1 MLSDY
6 QKPKKLSTFTKP
18 TSTFFMRLIQ
28 LSIFNTQSK
37 RFFSFSKKGTYV
49 SALSLQEKL
58 SFCLQQFSIS
68 IRSLQLVLFLLLFVN
83 PQNSFSQ
90 ENEKKAA
97 QDSVTRPKIGLVLSG
112 GGAKGFAHIGVL
124 KVLEEAGIKIDY
136 IGGTSMGSVIG
147 GLYASGYNA
156 TQIDSIFKKT
166 NFDELIN
173 DYIPRSSK
181 NFYGKK
187 NDELYAIAL
196 PFNKFRVGI
205 PEALSK
211 GMYNYNLLSSL
222 TRNVRHVRDFN
233 KLPTPF
239 LCIATNIETGEEVL
253 LNKGNLVQAMVA
265 SAAFPSLFTPVEIDG
280 KLLVDGGVVNNYPI
294 KEVRNLGADIIIGVD
309 VQDDLLNRKGLKNAT
324 RILVQ
329 ITNLQSID
337 KMKSKVKDTD
347 VYIKPDIRDYGVISF
362 DKGEEIIRK
371 GEEAAFAVFEKIK
384 SLTDENHFY
393 KKPKLKISTDTLE
406 IKNINSDRLENF
418 TREYIRGKLRFKPGS
433 TITYD
438 DLKTGINNLNATQNF
453 STISYCL
460 QPNGNKDDLDL
471 VLRENPTQTYLKLGL
486 HYDGLY
492 KSGILLNLTHKKTFL
507 KNDVTS
513 VDVILGDNFRYDLNY
528 YVENGFNISFGFR
541 SRLNQF
547 NRNVANSF
555 SSLISE
561 NPIGN
566 QINVDFL
573 DLTNQ
578 AYFQTIFVQ
587 KFLMGGGLEHK
598 YLKINSPTLSDEDNV
613 IEKSTYYSVF
623 GYLKYDSFD
632 NKSFPHSGLYF
643 STDVQTYLASSD
655 YTNKFKPFSTA
666 KAEIAFANRLF
677 KKATFKIEAESG
689 FNIGSDSVPFFD
701 YILGG
706 YGYNKINN
714 FNYFYGYD
722 FLSISGNSYIKTG
735 LTLDYEIL
743 KKNHVNISAN
753 YANLGDDIFS
763 TVDWISMPKYSGY
776 AVGYG
781 LETII
786 GPIEIKHSW
795 SPEMSKSFTWFSI
808 GFLF

>member
-1 MLSDY
+1 
-6 QKPKKLSTFTKP
+6 
-18 TSTFFMRLIQ
+18 MRQIQ
-28 LSIFNTQSK
+28 LSISNTRSK
-37 RFFSFSKKGTYV
+37 RFFSTIKKGAYKV
-49 SALSLQEKL
+49 ALFLQEKISLFL
-58 SFCLQQFSIS
+58 SQFSIP
-68 IRSLQLVLFLLLFVN
+68 IAIGTKALQLVIFTLLFFSS
-83 PQNSFSQ
+83 QNSFSQ
-90 ENEKKAA
+90 ETTEKEKQAE
-97 QDSVTRPKIGLVLSG
+97 VRRPKIGLVLSG

-136 IGGTSMGSVIG
+136 IGGTSMGSIIG

-156 TQIDSIFKKT
+156 SQIDSIFKRT

-187 NDELYAIAL
+187 NDELYAIVL
-196 PFNKFRVGI
+196 PFSNFKVGI

-211 GMYNYNLLSSL
+211 GMYNYNLLSGL

-239 LCIATNIETGEEVL
+239 LCIGTNIETGEEVL
-253 LNKGNLVQAMVA
+253 LNKGNLVQAMMA

-280 KLLVDGGVVNNYPI
+280 NLLVDGGVVNNYPI

-309 VQDDLLNRKGLKNAT
+309 VQDDLMKRKNLKNAT

-337 KMKSKVKDTD
+337 KMKDKIKDTD

-362 DKGEEIIRK
+362 DKGEQIIRK
-371 GEEAAFAVFEKIK
+371 GEEAAFAVYEKIK
-384 SLTDENHFY
+384 TLVNEDTFY
-393 KKPKLKISTDTLE
+393 KKPKLKVVTDTIE
-406 IKNINSDRLENF
+406 INKINSEKLDNF

-460 QPNGNKDDLDL
+460 QPDGEKDDLDL

-507 KNDVTS
+507 KNDITS
-513 VDVILGDNFRYDLNY
+513 LDIILGDNFRYDFNY

-547 NRNVANSF
+547 NRNVTTS
-555 SSLISE
+555 ISNLTIE
-561 NPIGN
+561 NPN
-566 QINVDFL
+566 VNLINVDFL

-587 KFLMGGGLEHK
+587 KFLMGGGFEYK
-598 YLKINSPTLSDEDNV
+598 YLKINSPTLSNNENI
-613 IEKSTYYSVF
+613 IEKSNYFSLF

-643 STDVQTYLASSD
+643 SGDLQTYLASSD
-655 YTNKFKPFSTA
+655 YTQQFKPFSIA
-666 KAEIAFANRLF
+666 KAEIAFARTLF
-677 KKATFKIEAESG
+677 RKATIKIGADAG

-701 YILGG
+701 FILGG
-706 YGYNKINN
+706 FGYSRINN

-722 FLSISGNSYIKTG
+722 FLSIAGNSFIKSTI
-735 LTLDYEIL
+735 TLDYEL
-743 KKNHVNISAN
+743 FKKNHVNFTAN
-753 YANLGDDIFS
+753 FANLGDDIFT

-786 GPIEIKHSW
+786 GPIEVKQSW
-795 SPEMSKSFTWFSI
+795 SPETSKSYTWFSI
-808 GFLF
+808 GFQF

>member
-1 MLSDY
+1 
-6 QKPKKLSTFTKP
+6 
-18 TSTFFMRLIQ
+18 MRLHQQSILYTRLKGFF
-28 LSIFNTQSK
+28 LSK
-37 RFFSFSKKGTYV
+37 
-49 SALSLQEKL
+49 
-58 SFCLQQFSIS
+58 FSIS
-68 IRSLQLVLFLLLFVN
+68 IWSVNTYVLLLLILFS
-83 PQNSFSQ
+83 QNSFSQ
-90 ENEKKAA
+90 EKK
-97 QDSVTRPKIGLVLSG
+97 QDSAKRPKIGLVLSG

-156 TQIDSIFKKT
+156 SQIDSIFKKT
-166 NFDELIN
+166 NFDDLIN

-196 PFNKFRVGI
+196 PFSNFRIGI

-222 TRNVRHVRDFN
+222 TRNVRHIRDFN

-239 LCIATNIETGEEVL
+239 LCIGTNIETGEEVL
-253 LNKGNLVQAMVA
+253 LNKGNLVQAMMA

-280 KLLVDGGVVNNYPI
+280 NLLVDGGVVNNYPI

-309 VQDDLLNRKGLKNAT
+309 VQDDLMKRKNLKNAT

-337 KMKSKVKDTD
+337 KMKNKIKDTD

-371 GEEAAFAVFEKIK
+371 GEEAAFAVYEKIK
-384 SLTDENHFY
+384 TLVNEDNYY
-393 KKPKLKISTDTLE
+393 KKPKLKISSDTIE
-406 IKNINSDRLENF
+406 IKRINSERLDNY
-418 TREYIRGKLRFKPGS
+418 TKEYIRGKLRFKPGS

-453 STISYCL
+453 SAISYCL
-460 QPNGNKDDLDL
+460 QPNGDKDDLDL
-471 VLRENPTQTYLKLGL
+471 VLKENPTQTYLKLGL

-492 KSGILLNLTHKKTFL
+492 KSAILLNLTHKKTFL

-513 VDVILGDNFRYDLNY
+513 LDVILGDNFRYDLNY

-547 NRNVANSF
+547 NRNVSNS
-555 SSLISE
+555 IS
-561 NPIGN
+561 NISTDN
-566 QINVDFL
+566 TNIKLLNVDFL
-573 DLTNQ
+573 DVNNQ

-587 KFLMGGGLEHK
+587 KFLMGGGVEYK
-598 YLKINSPTLSDEDNV
+598 YLKINSPTVANINPV
-613 IEKSTYYSVF
+613 IEDSDYLSLF

-632 NKSFPHSGLYF
+632 NKSFPRSGVFF
-643 STDVQTYLASSD
+643 SAEAQSYLASSN
-655 YTNKFKPFSTA
+655 YTKQFKPFSTL
-666 KAEIAFANRLF
+666 KAEVGFAETLF
-677 KKATFKIEAESG
+677 RKATIKVGADAG

-706 YGYNKINN
+706 YGYSKINN

-722 FLSISGNSYIKTG
+722 FLSISGNSYIKAAITA
-735 LTLDYEIL
+735 DYEII
-743 KKNHVNISAN
+743 KKNHINLSAN
-753 YANLGDDIFS
+753 FANLGNDIFS
-763 TVDWISMPKYSGY
+763 TVDWISMPKHTGY

-795 SPEMSKSFTWFSI
+795 SPEMQKSFTWFSI

>member
-1 MLSDY
+1 
-6 QKPKKLSTFTKP
+6 
-18 TSTFFMRLIQ
+18 MRLTKI
-28 LSIFNTQSK
+28 SKSNTY
-37 RFFSFSKKGTYV
+37 FKGI
-49 SALSLQEKL
+49 S
-58 SFCLQQFSIS
+58 SIS
-68 IRSLQLVLFLLLFVN
+68 ITIGNIWCTVFSIFICLLFL
-83 PQNSFSQ
+83 PQKSFSQ
-90 ENEKKAA
+90 EVK
-97 QDSVTRPKIGLVLSG
+97 QDSVKRAKIGLVLSG

-156 TQIDSIFKKT
+156 SQIDSIFKKT

-187 NDELYAIAL
+187 NDELYAIVL
-196 PFNKFRVGI
+196 PFSNFRVGI

-222 TRNVRHVRDFN
+222 TRNVRHIRDFN

-239 LCIATNIETGEEVL
+239 LCIGTNIETGEEVL
-253 LNKGNLVQAMVA
+253 LNKGNLVQAMMA

-280 KLLVDGGVVNNYPI
+280 NLLVDGGVVNNYPI
-294 KEVRNLGADIIIGVD
+294 QEVRNLGADIIIGVD
-309 VQDDLLNRKGLKNAT
+309 VQDDLMKRKNLKNAT

-337 KMKSKVKDTD
+337 KMKNKIKDTD

-371 GEEAAFAVFEKIK
+371 GEEAAFAVYEKIK
-384 SLTDENHFY
+384 SLVNEDNFY
-393 KKPKLKISTDTLE
+393 KKPKLKVATDTLRIE
-406 IKNINSDRLENF
+406 KINTDRLDNY
-418 TREYIRGKLRFKPGS
+418 TKEYIRGKLRFKPGS

-460 QPNGNKDDLDL
+460 QPDGKKDDLDL
-471 VLRENPTQTYLKLGL
+471 VLRENPTQTFLKLGL

-492 KSGILLNLTHKKTFL
+492 KSAVLLNLTHKKTFL

-513 VDVILGDNFRYDLNY
+513 LDIILGDNFRYDFSY

-547 NRNVANSF
+547 NRNVTT
-555 SSLISE
+555 SLSNLVSE
-561 NPIGN
+561 NPN
-566 QINVDFL
+566 VNLINVDFM
-573 DLTNQ
+573 DLSNQ

-587 KFLMGGGLEHK
+587 KFLMGGGLEYK
-598 YLKINSPTLSDEDNV
+598 YLKINSPTLINEENIID
-613 IEKSTYYSVF
+613 KSNYFSAF
-623 GYLKYDSFD
+623 AYLKYDSLD
-632 NKSFPHSGLYF
+632 DKYYPSSGLYF
-643 STDVQTYLASSD
+643 STDLQTFLASSD
-655 YTNKFKPFSTA
+655 YTNKFKPFSIA
-666 KAEIAFANRLF
+666 KAELGFVKTVFNR
-677 KKATFKIEAESG
+677 ATIKLGADAG
-689 FNIGSDSVPFFD
+689 FNIGSDSIPYFD
-701 YILGG
+701 FILGG

-722 FLSISGNSYIKTG
+722 FLSIAGNSFIKADI
-735 LTLDYEIL
+735 TLDYEFL
-743 KKNHVNISAN
+743 KKNHINLSAN
-753 YANLGDDIFS
+753 FANLGDDIFTS
-763 TVDWISMPKYSGY
+763 VDWVSMPKYTGY
-776 AVGYG
+776 ALGYG

-786 GPIEIKHSW
+786 GPIEIKQSW
-795 SPEMSKSFTWFSI
+795 SPEISKSFTWFSI

>member
-1 MLSDY
+1 MLLTP
-6 QKPKKLSTFTKP
+6 QK
-18 TSTFFMRLIQ
+18 
-28 LSIFNTQSK
+28 
-37 RFFSFSKKGTYV
+37 
-49 SALSLQEKL
+49 
-58 SFCLQQFSIS
+58 
-68 IRSLQLVLFLLLFVN
+68 
-83 PQNSFSQ
+83 SFSQ
-90 ENEKKAA
+90 ENKR
-97 QDSVTRPKIGLVLSG
+97 DSIKRPKIGLVLSG

-156 TQIDSIFKKT
+156 SQIDSIFKRT

-187 NDELYAIAL
+187 NDELYAIVL
-196 PFNKFRVGI
+196 PFSNFKIGI

-239 LCIATNIETGEEVL
+239 LCIGTNIETGEEVL
-253 LNKGNLVQAMVA
+253 LNKGNLVQAMMA

-280 KLLVDGGVVNNYPI
+280 NLLVDGGVVNNYPI

-309 VQDDLLNRKGLKNAT
+309 VQDDLLNRKNLKNAT

-329 ITNLQSID
+329 ITNLQSIE

-347 VYIKPDIRDYGVISF
+347 IYIKPDIRDYGVISF

-371 GEEAAFAVFEKIK
+371 GEEASFAVYEKLK
-384 SLTDENHFY
+384 SLVNEDNFY
-393 KKPKLKISTDTLE
+393 KKPKLKIASDTLK
-406 IKNINSDRLENF
+406 IAKINSDNLENY
-418 TREYIRGKLRFKPGS
+418 TKEYIRGKLRFKPES
-433 TITYD
+433 TITYA

-460 QPNGNKDDLDL
+460 EPNGESDDLDL
-471 VLRENPTQTYLKLGL
+471 VLKENPTQTYLKLGL

-513 VDVILGDNFRYDLNY
+513 MDIILGDNFRYDFNY

-547 NRNVANSF
+547 NRNVTTN
-555 SSLISE
+555 ISTLTAQ
-561 NPIGN
+561 NPN
-566 QINVDFL
+566 VNLINVDFM
-573 DLTNQ
+573 DLSNQ

-587 KFLMGGGLEHK
+587 KFLMGGGLEYK
-598 YLKINSPTLSDEDNV
+598 YLKISSPTLANIDNV
-613 IEKSTYYSVF
+613 IDKSSYLSAF
-623 GYLKYDSFD
+623 AYLKYDSFD
-632 NKSFPHSGLYF
+632 DKYYPNSGLYF
-643 STDVQTYLASSD
+643 STDLQTYLASSN
-655 YTNKFKPFSTA
+655 YTNLFKPFSMA
-666 KAEIAFANRLF
+666 KAEVSYVNTIF
-677 KKATFKIEAESG
+677 KKLTFKIDADAG
-689 FNIGSDSVPFFD
+689 LTFGNDSVPFFD

-722 FLSISGNSYIKTG
+722 FLSIAGNSFIKTG
-735 LTLDYEIL
+735 ITLDYEIF
-743 KKNHVNISAN
+743 KKNHVNLSAN

-786 GPIEIKHSW
+786 GPIEIKQSW

>member
-1 MLSDY
+1 M
-6 QKPKKLSTFTKP
+6 
-18 TSTFFMRLIQ
+18 
-28 LSIFNTQSK
+28 QSK
-37 RFFSFSKKGTYV
+37 GFFLSNFSIPIRGINTYV
-49 SALSLQEKL
+49 LIFLILFSL
-58 SFCLQQFSIS
+58 
-68 IRSLQLVLFLLLFVN
+68 
-83 PQNSFSQ
+83 NSFSQ
-90 ENEKKAA
+90 DKKP
-97 QDSVTRPKIGLVLSG
+97 DSVKRPKIGLVLSG

-156 TQIDSIFKKT
+156 SQIDSIFKKT

-187 NDELYAIAL
+187 NDELYAIVL
-196 PFNKFRVGI
+196 PFSNFRIGI

-233 KLPTPF
+233 KLPIPF
-239 LCIATNIETGEEVL
+239 LCIGTNIETGEEVL
-253 LNKGNLVQAMVA
+253 LNKGNLVQAMMA

-294 KEVRNLGADIIIGVD
+294 QEVRNLGADIIIGVD

-337 KMKSKVKDTD
+337 KMKSKIKDTD

-371 GEEAAFAVFEKIK
+371 GEEAAFAVYEKIK
-384 SLTDENHFY
+384 SLTDENNFY
-393 KKPKLKISTDTLE
+393 KKPKLKVSTDTLQ
-406 IKNINSDRLENF
+406 IKKINSDKLDNY

-438 DLKTGINNLNATQNF
+438 DLKTGMNNLNATQNF

-460 QPNGNKDDLDL
+460 QPNENQDDLDL
-471 VLRENPTQTYLKLGL
+471 VLQENPTQTYLKLGL

-513 VDVILGDNFRYDLNY
+513 LDVLLGDNFRYDLNY

-547 NRNVANSF
+547 NRNVADSF
-555 SSLISE
+555 SNLSTS
-561 NPIGN
+561 PTGT

-587 KFLMGGGLEHK
+587 KFLMGGGFEYK
-598 YLKINSPTLSDEDNV
+598 YLKINSPTLSNTENV
-613 IEKSTYYSVF
+613 IEKSSYFSVF

-632 NKSFPHSGLYF
+632 NKSFPRSGLYF

-655 YTNKFKPFSTA
+655 YTKKFKPFSTA
-666 KAEIAFANRLF
+666 KAEIAFATTLF
-677 KKATFKIEAESG
+677 KKATLKIGTDAG

-706 YGYNKINN
+706 YGYSKINN

-722 FLSISGNSYIKTG
+722 FLSISGNSYIKTD
-735 LTLDYEIL
+735 LTLDYEIF

-753 YANLGDDIFS
+753 YANLGDDIFT

-786 GPIEIKHSW
+786 GPIEVKHSW

>member
-1 MLSDY
+1 MCPY
-6 QKPKKLSTFTKP
+6 KLS
-18 TSTFFMRLIQ
+18 
-28 LSIFNTQSK
+28 
-37 RFFSFSKKGTYV
+37 
-49 SALSLQEKL
+49 
-58 SFCLQQFSIS
+58 IS
-68 IRSLQLVLFLLLFVN
+68 NIRSRSKGLFSAPITIGTFWSITLFFTLLLFS
-83 PQNSFSQ
+83 PEKSFSQ
-90 ENEKKAA
+90 EQKK
-97 QDSVTRPKIGLVLSG
+97 DSVKRPKIGLVLSG

-136 IGGTSMGSVIG
+136 IGGTSMGAVIG

-156 TQIDSIFKKT
+156 TQIDSIFKRT

-187 NDELYAIAL
+187 NDELYAIVL
-196 PFNKFRVGI
+196 PFSNFRVGI

-222 TRNVRHVRDFN
+222 TRNVRHIRDFN

-239 LCIATNIETGEEVL
+239 LCIGTNIETGEEVL
-253 LNKGNLVQAMVA
+253 LNKGNLVQAMMA
-265 SAAFPSLFTPVEIDG
+265 SSAFPSLFTPVEIDG
-280 KLLVDGGVVNNYPI
+280 NLLVDGGVVNNYPI

-309 VQDDLLNRKGLKNAT
+309 VQDDLLKRKSLKNAT

-337 KMKSKVKDTD
+337 KMKSKIKDTD
-347 VYIKPDIRDYGVISF
+347 VYIKPDIRDFGVISF

-371 GEEAAFAVFEKIK
+371 GEEAAFAVYEKIK
-384 SLTDENHFY
+384 SLVNEDNFY
-393 KKPKLKISTDTLE
+393 KKPKLKVSSDTIQ
-406 IKNINSDRLENF
+406 IKKINNEKLDNY
-418 TREYIRGKLRFKPGS
+418 TKEYINGKLRFKPGS
-433 TITYD
+433 TITYN

-460 QPNGNKDDLDL
+460 QPDDKQDDLDL
-471 VLRENPTQTYLKLGL
+471 VLKENPTQTYLKLGL

-492 KSGILLNLTHKKTFL
+492 KSAILLNLTHKKTFL
-507 KNDVTS
+507 KNDITS
-513 VDVILGDNFRYDLNY
+513 LDIILGDNFRYDLNY

-547 NRNVANSF
+547 NRNVTSN
-555 SSLISE
+555 LGNLTTP
-561 NPIGN
+561 NPDVN
-566 QINVDFL
+566 LINVDFL
-573 DLTNQ
+573 DVSNQ

-587 KFLMGGGLEHK
+587 KFLMGGGLEYK
-598 YLKINSPTLSDEDNV
+598 YLKINSPTLSNTDN
-613 IEKSTYYSVF
+613 IIDKSSYFSAF

-643 STDVQTYLASSD
+643 STDVQTYLGSSD
-655 YTNKFKPFSTA
+655 YTNTFKPYSMA
-666 KAEIAFANRLF
+666 KAEIAIANTLF
-677 KKATFKIEAESG
+677 RRATLKFEADAG
-689 FNIGSDSVPFFD
+689 LTFGNDSVPFFD

-722 FLSISGNSYIKTG
+722 FLSISGNSFIKAG
-735 LTLDYEIL
+735 ITLDYEIF
-743 KKNHVNISAN
+743 KKNHVNFSAN
-753 YANLGDDIFS
+753 FANLGDDIFS
-763 TVDWISMPKYSGY
+763 TVDWVSMPKYSGY

-786 GPIEIKHSW
+786 GPIEIKQSW

-808 GFLF
+808 GFMF

>member
-1 MLSDY
+1 
-6 QKPKKLSTFTKP
+6 
-18 TSTFFMRLIQ
+18 MRIFQ
-28 LSIFNTQSK
+28 LSISKTRSK
-37 RFFSFSKKGTYV
+37 RFFPT
-49 SALSLQEKL
+49 
-58 SFCLQQFSIS
+58 SIWQ
-68 IRSLQLVLFLLLFVN
+68 IQLVFFAFLFF
-83 PQNSFSQ
+83 NSKQTFSQ
-90 ENEKKAA
+90 EQK
-97 QDSVTRPKIGLVLSG
+97 QDSVKRPKIGLVLSG

-136 IGGTSMGSVIG
+136 IGGTSMGSIIG

-156 TQIDSIFKKT
+156 SQIDSIFKRT

-187 NDELYAIAL
+187 NDELYAIVL
-196 PFNKFRVGI
+196 PFSNFRVGI

-239 LCIATNIETGEEVL
+239 LCIGTNIETGEEVL
-253 LNKGNLVQAMVA
+253 LNKGNLVQAMMA

-309 VQDDLLNRKGLKNAT
+309 VQDDLLNRKSLKNAT

-337 KMKSKVKDTD
+337 KMKNKIKDTD

-371 GEEAAFAVFEKIK
+371 GEEAAFAVYEKIK
-384 SLTDENHFY
+384 TLSNETTFY
-393 KKPKLKISTDTLE
+393 KKPKLKVSNDTLQ
-406 IKNINSDRLENF
+406 INKINSDKLDNY

-438 DLKTGINNLNATQNF
+438 DLKAGMNNLDATQNF
-453 STISYCL
+453 SAISYCL
-460 QPNGNKDDLDL
+460 QPAGNQDDLDL

-492 KSGILLNLTHKKTFL
+492 KSAILLNLTHKKTFL

-513 VDVILGDNFRYDLNY
+513 LDIILGDNFRYDFNY

-547 NRNVANSF
+547 NRNVTNSF
-555 SSLISE
+555 SSLITES
-561 NPIGN
+561 PGSL
-566 QINVDFL
+566 INVDFM
-573 DLTNQ
+573 DVTNQ

-587 KFLMGGGLEHK
+587 KFLMGGGFEYK
-598 YLKINSPTLSDEDNV
+598 YLKINSPTLSNTDNI
-613 IEKSTYYSVF
+613 IEKSSYFSVF
-623 GYLKYDSFD
+623 GYLKYDSLD
-632 NKSFPHSGLYF
+632 NKSFPHSGVYF

-655 YTNKFKPFSTA
+655 YTQKFKPFSTA
-666 KAEIAFANRLF
+666 KAEIAFVDRLF
-677 KKATFKIEAESG
+677 RKATFKIEADAG

-722 FLSISGNSYIKTG
+722 FLSIAGNSYIKTA

-753 YANLGDDIFS
+753 YANLGDDIFT

-786 GPIEIKHSW
+786 GPIEVKHSW

>member
-1 MLSDY
+1 MS
-6 QKPKKLSTFTKP
+6 
-18 TSTFFMRLIQ
+18 LIQ
-28 LSIFNTQSK
+28 LSFKDIQSK
-37 RFFSFSKKGTYV
+37 GFFLSK
-49 SALSLQEKL
+49 
-58 SFCLQQFSIS
+58 FSIS
-68 IRSLQLVLFLLLFVN
+68 TWSVNAYVVLFAILFSL
-83 PQNSFSQ
+83 NSFSQ
-90 ENEKKAA
+90 DKK
-97 QDSVTRPKIGLVLSG
+97 QDSVRRPKIGLVLSG

-156 TQIDSIFKKT
+156 SQIDSIFKKT

-187 NDELYAIAL
+187 NDELYAIVL
-196 PFNKFRVGI
+196 PFSNFRVGI

-239 LCIATNIETGEEVL
+239 LCIGTNIETGEEVL
-253 LNKGNLVQAMVA
+253 LNKGNLVQAMMA

-329 ITNLQSID
+329 ITNMQSID
-337 KMKSKVKDTD
+337 KMKSKIKDTD

-371 GEEAAFAVFEKIK
+371 GEEAAFAVYEKIK
-384 SLTDENHFY
+384 SLTDEEHFY
-393 KKPKLKISTDTLE
+393 KKPKLKVSTDTIE
-406 IKNINSDRLENF
+406 IKKINSDPLDNY

-433 TITYD
+433 TITYE

-460 QPNGNKDDLDL
+460 QPEGNQDNLDL
-471 VLRENPTQTYLKLGL
+471 VLQENPTQTFLKLGL

-507 KNDVTS
+507 KNDITS
-513 VDVILGDNFRYDLNY
+513 LDIILGDNFRYDFNY
-528 YVENGFNISFGFR
+528 YVENGFNISFGFQ
-541 SRLNQF
+541 SRLSQF
-547 NRNVANSF
+547 NRNVTTS
-555 SSLISE
+555 ISNFDTE
-561 NPIGN
+561 NVN
-566 QINVDFL
+566 MINVDFL

-587 KFLMGGGLEHK
+587 KFLMGGGLEYK
-598 YLKINSPTLSDEDNV
+598 FLKIDSPTLSNAENI
-613 IEKSTYYSVF
+613 IERSSYLSVF

-632 NKSFPHSGLYF
+632 SKSFPRSGLYF
-643 STDVQTYLASSD
+643 SSSLQTYLASSD
-655 YTNKFKPFSTA
+655 YTKQFKPFSIA
-666 KAEIAFANRLF
+666 KAEIAFANKLF
-677 KKATFKIEAESG
+677 KKATFKIGADAG
-689 FNIGSDSVPFFD
+689 FNIGSDSVPFFNF
-701 YILGG
+701 ILGG
-706 YGYNKINN
+706 YGYSKINN

-722 FLSISGNSYIKTG
+722 FLSIAGNSYIKSDV
-735 LTLDYEIL
+735 TLDYEIF

-753 YANLGDDIFS
+753 YANLGDDIFT

-786 GPIEIKHSW
+786 GPIEVKHSW

>member
-1 MLSDY
+1 MR
-6 QKPKKLSTFTKP
+6 PK
-18 TSTFFMRLIQ
+18 Q
-28 LSIFNTQSK
+28 LSILNKQSK
-37 RFFSFSKKGTYV
+37 FSFPMTIGNYWTV
-49 SALSLQEKL
+49 GLAL
-58 SFCLQQFSIS
+58 IS
-68 IRSLQLVLFLLLFVN
+68 ILVFN
-83 PQNSFSQ
+83 PQNTFSQ
-90 ENEKKAA
+90 EIKK
-97 QDSVTRPKIGLVLSG
+97 DSVKRPKIGLVLSG

-124 KVLEEAGIKIDY
+124 KVLEEAGIKIDF

-156 TQIDSIFKKT
+156 SQIDSIFKKT

-187 NDELYAIAL
+187 NDELYAIVL
-196 PFNKFRVGI
+196 PFSNFKVGI

-222 TRNVRHVRDFN
+222 TRNVRHIRDFN

-239 LCIATNIETGEEVL
+239 LCIGTNIETGEEVL
-253 LNKGNLVQAMVA
+253 LNKGNLVQAMMA

-280 KLLVDGGVVNNYPI
+280 NLLVDGGVVNNYPI
-294 KEVRNLGADIIIGVD
+294 QEVRNLGADIIIGVD
-309 VQDDLLNRKGLKNAT
+309 VQDDLMKRKNLKNAT

-337 KMKSKVKDTD
+337 KMKSKIKDTD
-347 VYIKPDIRDYGVISF
+347 VYIKPDIRDFGVISF

-371 GEEAAFAVFEKIK
+371 GEEAAFAVYEKIK
-384 SLTDENHFY
+384 SLVNEDNFY
-393 KKPKLKISTDTLE
+393 KKPKLKLATDTIE
-406 IKNINSDRLENF
+406 IKKINSELLDNY
-418 TREYIRGKLRFKPGS
+418 TKEYIRGKLRFKPGS

-460 QPNGNKDDLDL
+460 QPDGKQDDLDL
-471 VLRENPTQTYLKLGL
+471 VLKENPTQTYLKLGL

-513 VDVILGDNFRYDLNY
+513 LDVILGDNFRYDLNY

-547 NRNVANSF
+547 NRNVTTS
-555 SSLISE
+555 ISNLE
-561 NPIGN
+561 TQNPN
-566 QINVDFL
+566 VNLINVDFL

-587 KFLMGGGLEHK
+587 KFLMGGGLEYK
-598 YLKINSPTLSDEDNV
+598 YLKINSPTLSNDENIID
-613 IEKSTYYSVF
+613 KSNYMSVF

-643 STDVQTYLASSD
+643 SSDLQTYLASSD
-655 YTNKFKPFSTA
+655 YTNKFKPFSIA
-666 KAEIAFANRLF
+666 KAEVAFAKTLF
-677 KKATFKIEAESG
+677 RRATVKIGADAG
-689 FNIGSDSVPFFD
+689 FNIGSDSVPFFNF
-701 YILGG
+701 ILGG
-706 YGYNKINN
+706 YGYSKINN

-722 FLSISGNSYIKTG
+722 FLSIAGNSYIKSTI
-735 LTLDYEIL
+735 TLDYEIF
-743 KKNHVNISAN
+743 KKNHVNFSAN
-753 YANLGDDIFS
+753 YANLGDDIFG

-786 GPIEIKHSW
+786 GPIEIKQSW

>member
-1 MLSDY
+1 MF
-6 QKPKKLSTFTKP
+6 FT
-18 TSTFFMRLIQ
+18 
-28 LSIFNTQSK
+28 
-37 RFFSFSKKGTYV
+37 
-49 SALSLQEKL
+49 
-58 SFCLQQFSIS
+58 
-68 IRSLQLVLFLLLFVN
+68 LFLFISAK
-83 PQNSFSQ
+83 SFSQ
-90 ENEKKAA
+90 EVKK
-97 QDSVTRPKIGLVLSG
+97 DSVKRPKIGLVLSG

-156 TQIDSIFKKT
+156 SQIDSIFKKT

-187 NDELYAIAL
+187 NDELYAIVL
-196 PFNKFRVGI
+196 PFSNFRVGI

-222 TRNVRHVRDFN
+222 TRNVRHIRDFN

-239 LCIATNIETGEEVL
+239 LCIGTNIETGEEVL

-280 KLLVDGGVVNNYPI
+280 NLLVDGGVVNNYPI
-294 KEVRNLGADIIIGVD
+294 EEVRKLGADIIIGVD
-309 VQDDLLNRKGLKNAT
+309 VQDDLMKRKNLKNAT

-337 KMKSKVKDTD
+337 KMKNKIKNTD
-347 VYIKPDIRDYGVISF
+347 VYIKPDIRDFGVISF
-362 DKGEEIIRK
+362 DRGEEIIRK

-384 SLTDENHFY
+384 ALSDETTFY
-393 KKPKLKISTDTLE
+393 KKPKLKVATDT
-406 IKNINSDRLENF
+406 IQIQKINTDKLDNF
-418 TREYIRGKLRFKPGS
+418 TKEYIRGKLRFKPGS

-438 DLKTGINNLNATQNF
+438 NLKTGINNLNATQNF

-460 QPNGNKDDLDL
+460 QPDGDKDDLDL
-471 VLRENPTQTYLKLGL
+471 VLKENPTQTFLKLGL

-492 KSGILLNLTHKKTFL
+492 KSAILLNLTHKKTFL

-513 VDVILGDNFRYDLNY
+513 LDIILGDNFRYDFNY

-547 NRNVANSF
+547 NRNVTT
-555 SSLISE
+555 SLSNLVTQ
-561 NPIGN
+561 NPN
-566 QINVDFL
+566 VNLINVDFL
-573 DLTNQ
+573 DLSNQ

-587 KFLMGGGLEHK
+587 KFLMGGGLEYK
-598 YLKINSPTLSDEDNV
+598 YLKINSPTLSNVENV
-613 IEKSTYYSVF
+613 IDKSNYFSAF
-623 GYLKYDSFD
+623 AYLKYDSFD
-632 NKSFPHSGLYF
+632 DKYYPSSGLYF
-643 STDVQTYLASSD
+643 STDLQTYLASSD
-655 YTNKFKPFSTA
+655 YTNTFNPFSMA
-666 KAEIAFANRLF
+666 KAEVSFVNTLF
-677 KKATFKIEAESG
+677 PKATFKIDADAG
-689 FNIGSDSVPFFD
+689 FTFGNSSVPFFD

-706 YGYNKINN
+706 YGYSKINN

-722 FLSISGNSYIKTG
+722 FLSIAGNSYIKTG
-735 LTLDYEIL
+735 ITLDYEIIR
-743 KKNHVNISAN
+743 KNHINLSAN
-753 YANLGDDIFS
+753 FANLGKDIFT
-763 TVDWISMPKYSGY
+763 TVDWISMPKYTGY

-786 GPIEIKHSW
+786 GPIEIKQSW

>member
-1 MLSDY
+1 MSL
-6 QKPKKLSTFTKP
+6 L
-18 TSTFFMRLIQ
+18 Q
-28 LSIFNTQSK
+28 LSILNTRSK
-37 RFFSFSKKGTYV
+37 GFFFPSR
-49 SALSLQEKL
+49 
-58 SFCLQQFSIS
+58 FSIWS
-68 IRSLQLVLFLLLFVN
+68 VTLVLFLLFS
-83 PQNSFSQ
+83 QNSFSQ
-90 ENEKKAA
+90 DNK
-97 QDSVTRPKIGLVLSG
+97 QDSIKRPKIGLVLSG

-156 TQIDSIFKKT
+156 SQIDSIFKKT

-187 NDELYAIAL
+187 NDELYAIVL
-196 PFNKFRVGI
+196 PFSNFRIGI

-239 LCIATNIETGEEVL
+239 LCIGTNIETGEEVL
-253 LNKGNLVQAMVA
+253 LNKGNLVQAMMA

-280 KLLVDGGVVNNYPI
+280 NLLVDGGVVNNYPI

-309 VQDDLLNRKGLKNAT
+309 VQDDLLNRKNLKNAT

-337 KMKSKVKDTD
+337 KMKNKIKDTD

-371 GEEAAFAVFEKIK
+371 GEEAAFAVYEKIK
-384 SLTDENHFY
+384 SLVDETNFY
-393 KKPKLKISTDTLE
+393 KKPKLKVSTDTLQVN
-406 IKNINSDRLENF
+406 KINSDQLDNY
-418 TREYIRGKLRFKPGS
+418 TKEYIRGKLRFKPGS

-453 STISYCL
+453 SAISYCL
-460 QPNGNKDDLDL
+460 QPDGAEDDLDL
-471 VLRENPTQTYLKLGL
+471 VLKENPTQTFLKLGL

-492 KSGILLNLTHKKTFL
+492 KSGVLLNLTHKKTFL

-513 VDVILGDNFRYDLNY
+513 LDIILGDNFRYDFNY

-547 NRNVANSF
+547 NRNVANSITNL
-555 SSLISE
+555 SSTNNNINLL
-561 NPIGN
+561 
-566 QINVDFL
+566 NVDFL
-573 DLTNQ
+573 DITNQ

-587 KFLMGGGLEHK
+587 KFLMGGGLEYK
-598 YLKINSPTLSDEDNV
+598 YLKISSPTIANANAIIEDSDYLSL
-613 IEKSTYYSVF
+613 F
-623 GYLKYDSFD
+623 AYLKYDSYD
-632 NKSFPHSGLYF
+632 NKSFPRSGLFF
-643 STDVQTYLASSD
+643 STDVQTYLASSN
-655 YTNKFKPFSTA
+655 YTKKFQPFSTL
-666 KAEIAFANRLF
+666 KTEIGFAETVF
-677 KKATFKIEAESG
+677 KKATIKFGAEAG
-689 FNIGSDSVPFFD
+689 FNIGSDSVSFFD

-722 FLSISGNSYIKTG
+722 FLSIAGNSYIKTT
-735 LTLDYEIL
+735 LTADYEIF

-753 YANLGDDIFS
+753 FANLGNDIFT
-763 TVDWISMPKYSGY
+763 TVDWVSMPKYSGY

>member
-1 MLSDY
+1 
-6 QKPKKLSTFTKP
+6 
-18 TSTFFMRLIQ
+18 MRLKQ
-28 LSIFNTQSK
+28 LSISNTRSK
-37 RFFSFSKKGTYV
+37 GFFSNPKKGASWV
-49 SALSLQEKL
+49 ALFWQEKIT
-58 SFCLQQFSIS
+58 FCLSQFSIS
-68 IRSLQLVLFLLLFVN
+68 IWGVASVLFTLLVLF
-83 PQNSFSQ
+83 PEKSFSQ
-90 ENEKKAA
+90 EKKG
-97 QDSVTRPKIGLVLSG
+97 DSIKRPKIGLVLSG

-156 TQIDSIFKKT
+156 SQIDSIFKKT

-187 NDELYAIAL
+187 NDELYAIVL
-196 PFNKFRVGI
+196 PFSNFRIGI

-239 LCIATNIETGEEVL
+239 LCIGTNIETGEEVL
-253 LNKGNLVQAMVA
+253 LNKGNLVQAMMA

-280 KLLVDGGVVNNYPI
+280 NLLVDGGVVNNYPI
-294 KEVRNLGADIIIGVD
+294 KEVRNMGADIIIGVD
-309 VQDDLLNRKGLKNAT
+309 VQDDLMKRKNLKNAT

-337 KMKSKVKDTD
+337 KMKSKIKDTD
-347 VYIKPDIRDYGVISF
+347 VYIKPDIRDYGVVSF
-362 DKGEEIIRK
+362 DKGEQIIRK
-371 GEEAAFAVFEKIK
+371 GEEAAFAVYEKIK
-384 SLTDENHFY
+384 SLVNEDNFY
-393 KKPKLKISTDTLE
+393 KKPKLKITTDTIE
-406 IKNINSDRLENF
+406 IKKINSDQLDNY
-418 TREYIRGKLRFKPGS
+418 TKEYIRGKLRFKPGS
-433 TITYD
+433 NITYD

-460 QPNGNKDDLDL
+460 QPDGKQDDLDL
-471 VLRENPTQTYLKLGL
+471 VLKENPTQTYLKLGL

-492 KSGILLNLTHKKTFL
+492 KSAVLLNLTHKKTFL

-513 VDVILGDNFRYDLNY
+513 VDIILGDNFRYDLNY

-541 SRLNQF
+541 SKLTQF
-547 NRNVANSF
+547 NRNITTS
-555 SSLISE
+555 ISNFK
-561 NPIGN
+561 NPNIN
-566 QINVDFL
+566 FINVDFL
-573 DLTNQ
+573 DLTHQ

-587 KFLMGGGLEHK
+587 KFLMGGGLEYK
-598 YLKINSPTLSDEDNV
+598 YLKINSPTLNNSQDIID
-613 IEKSTYYSVF
+613 KSNYFSVF

-643 STDVQTYLASSD
+643 SSDLQTFLASSD
-655 YTNKFKPFSTA
+655 YTNNFKPFSIA
-666 KAEIAFANRLF
+666 KAEIAFAKSIF
-677 KKATFKIEAESG
+677 KKATIKIGADAG
-689 FNIGSDSVPFFD
+689 FNIGSKSVPFFD
-701 YILGG
+701 FILGG

-714 FNYFYGYD
+714 SNYFYGYD
-722 FLSISGNSYIKTG
+722 FLSISGKSYIKSDITI
-735 LTLDYEIL
+735 DYEIF
-743 KKNHVNISAN
+743 KKNHVNFSAN

-763 TVDWISMPKYSGY
+763 SVSWISMPKYTGY

-795 SPEMSKSFTWFSI
+795 SSEMSKSFTWFSI
-808 GFLF
+808 GFIF

>member
-1 MLSDY
+1 MAFWQEITCLF
-6 QKPKKLSTFTKP
+6 KF
-18 TSTFFMRLIQ
+18 RLPVFKIAF
-28 LSIFNTQSK
+28 L
-37 RFFSFSKKGTYV
+37 
-49 SALSLQEKL
+49 L
-58 SFCLQQFSIS
+58 
-68 IRSLQLVLFLLLFVN
+68 LVLFAPF
-83 PQNSFSQ
+83 QKAFSQ
-90 ENEKKAA
+90 DTKK
-97 QDSVTRPKIGLVLSG
+97 DSIKRPKIGLVLSG

-136 IGGTSMGSVIG
+136 IGGTSMGSIIG

-156 TQIDSIFKKT
+156 AQIDSIFKKT
-166 NFDELIN
+166 DFDELIN

-187 NDELYAIAL
+187 NDELYAIVL
-196 PFNKFRVGI
+196 PFSNFRVGI

-239 LCIATNIETGEEVL
+239 LCMGTNIETGEEVL
-253 LNKGNLVQAMVA
+253 LDKGNLVQAMMA

-309 VQDDLLNRKGLKNAT
+309 VQDDLLTRKGLKNAT

-329 ITNLQSID
+329 ITNLQSIE
-337 KMKSKVKDTD
+337 KMKRKVKNTD
-347 VYIKPDIRDYGVISF
+347 IYIKPDIRGYGVISF

-371 GEEAAFAVFEKIK
+371 GEEATFAVYEKIK
-384 SLTDENHFY
+384 LLADSTNFY
-393 KKPKLKISTDTLE
+393 KKPKLKVSTDTLH
-406 IKNINSDRLENF
+406 INKINSDRLDNY

-438 DLKTGINNLNATQNF
+438 DLKTGMNNLDATQNF
-453 STISYCL
+453 SAISYCL
-460 QPNGNKDDLDL
+460 QPNVNGKDDDLDL
-471 VLRENPTQTYLKLGL
+471 VLQENPTQTYLKLGL

-492 KSGILLNLTHKKTFL
+492 KSGVLLNLTHKKTFL

-513 VDVILGDNFRYDLNY
+513 VDIILGDNFRYDFNY

-541 SRLNQF
+541 SKLSKF
-547 NRNVANSF
+547 NRNITTSF
-555 SSLISE
+555 SDLSPI

-566 QINVDFL
+566 LINVDFL

-587 KFLMGGGLEHK
+587 KFLMGGGVEYKH
-598 YLKINSPTLSDEDNV
+598 LKINSPTLNNEDNLL
-613 IEKSTYYSVF
+613 EKSNYFSLF
-623 GYLKYDSFD
+623 GYLKYDSMD
-632 NKSFPHSGLYF
+632 DKYFPSSGLYF
-643 STDVQTYLASSD
+643 SSEVQTYLASSD
-655 YTNKFKPFSTA
+655 YTKSFKPFSTA
-666 KAEIAFANRLF
+666 KAEVAFASTLF
-677 KKATFKIEAESG
+677 SKATIKLESEAG

-722 FLSISGNSYIKTG
+722 FLSIAGNSYIKTG

-743 KKNHVNISAN
+743 RKNHINFSAN

-795 SPEMSKSFTWFSI
+795 SPETSKNYTWFSV

>member
-1 MLSDY
+1 
-6 QKPKKLSTFTKP
+6 
-18 TSTFFMRLIQ
+18 MRPIQ
-28 LSIFNTQSK
+28 LSISNTRSK
-37 RFFSFSKKGTYV
+37 RFFSTIKKGASKV
-49 SALSLQEKL
+49 ALFLQEKISLCL
-58 SFCLQQFSIS
+58 SQFSIS
-68 IRSLQLVLFLLLFVN
+68 IWGVTSVLFTLLVFF
-83 PQNSFSQ
+83 PEKSFSQ
-90 ENEKKAA
+90 EIKKD
-97 QDSVTRPKIGLVLSG
+97 DSKRPKIGLVLSG

-136 IGGTSMGSVIG
+136 IGGTSMGSIIG

-156 TQIDSIFKKT
+156 SQIDSIFKKT

-187 NDELYAIAL
+187 NDELYAIVL
-196 PFNKFRVGI
+196 PFSNFKVGI

-222 TRNVRHVRDFN
+222 TRNVRHIRDFN

-239 LCIATNIETGEEVL
+239 LCIGTNIETGEEVL
-253 LNKGNLVQAMVA
+253 LNKGNLVQAMMA

-280 KLLVDGGVVNNYPI
+280 NLLVDGGVVNNYPI
-294 KEVRNLGADIIIGVD
+294 QEVRNLGADIIIGVD
-309 VQDDLLNRKGLKNAT
+309 VQDDLMKRKSLKNAT

-337 KMKSKVKDTD
+337 KMKSKIKDTD
-347 VYIKPDIRDYGVISF
+347 VYIKPDIRDFGVISF

-371 GEEAAFAVFEKIK
+371 GEEAAFAVYEKIK
-384 SLTDENHFY
+384 SLVNEDNFY
-393 KKPKLKISTDTLE
+393 KKPRLKIASDTIQ
-406 IKNINSDRLENF
+406 IKKINSDKLDNF
-418 TREYIRGKLRFKPGS
+418 TKEYIRGKLRFKPGS
-433 TITYD
+433 TITYE

-460 QPNGNKDDLDL
+460 QPDGKQDDLDL
-471 VLRENPTQTYLKLGL
+471 VLKENPTQTYLKLGL

-492 KSGILLNLTHKKTFL
+492 KSAILLNLTHKKTFL
-507 KNDVTS
+507 KNDITS
-513 VDVILGDNFRYDLNY
+513 LDIILGDNFRYDFNY

-547 NRNVANSF
+547 NRNVTTSISNLGGENSNVN
-555 SSLISE
+555 L
-561 NPIGN
+561 
-566 QINVDFL
+566 INVDFM
-573 DLTNQ
+573 DVTNQ

-587 KFLMGGGLEHK
+587 KFLMGGGLEYK
-598 YLKINSPTLSDEDNV
+598 YLKINSPTLSNTENIID
-613 IEKSTYYSVF
+613 KSNYMSVF

-632 NKSFPHSGLYF
+632 NRSFPHSGLYF
-643 STDVQTYLASSD
+643 SSDVQTFLASSD
-655 YTNKFKPFSTA
+655 YTNQFKPFSIA
-666 KAEIAFANRLF
+666 KAEVAFAKTIFR
-677 KKATFKIEAESG
+677 KATVKIGADAG

-701 YILGG
+701 FIFGG

-722 FLSISGNSYIKTG
+722 FLSVAGNSFIKTAI
-735 LTLDYEIL
+735 TLDYEIF
-743 KKNHVNISAN
+743 KKNHVNFSAN
-753 YANLGDDIFS
+753 YANLGDDIFT

-776 AVGYG
+776 AIGYG

-786 GPIEIKHSW
+786 GPIEIKQSW
-795 SPEMSKSFTWFSI
+795 SPETSKSYTWFSI
-808 GFLF
+808 GFSF

>member
-1 MLSDY
+1 MRSNLLFISNTRLSV
-6 QKPKKLSTFTKP
+6 QMTISSWSIITL
-18 TSTFFMRLIQ
+18 LI
-28 LSIFNTQSK
+28 
-37 RFFSFSKKGTYV
+37 
-49 SALSLQEKL
+49 
-58 SFCLQQFSIS
+58 
-68 IRSLQLVLFLLLFVN
+68 LLLFI
-83 PQNSFSQ
+83 PQKSFSQ
-90 ENEKKAA
+90 DKK
-97 QDSVTRPKIGLVLSG
+97 QDSIKRPKIGLVLSG

-124 KVLEEAGIKIDY
+124 KVLEEAGIKIDF
-136 IGGTSMGSVIG
+136 IGGTSMGSIIG

-156 TQIDSIFKKT
+156 SQIDSIFKRT

-187 NDELYAIAL
+187 NDELYALVL
-196 PFNKFRVGI
+196 PFSNFKVGI

-233 KLPTPF
+233 QLPTPF
-239 LCIATNIETGEEVL
+239 LCIGTNIETGEEVL
-253 LNKGNLVQAMVA
+253 LNKGNLVQAMMA

-309 VQDDLLNRKGLKNAT
+309 VQDDLLNRKSLKNAT

-337 KMKSKVKDTD
+337 KMKSKIKDTD
-347 VYIKPDIRDYGVISF
+347 IYIKPDIRDYGVISF

-371 GEEAAFAVFEKIK
+371 GEEAAFAVYEKIK
-384 SLTDENHFY
+384 TLAKEDNYY

-406 IKNINSDRLENF
+406 IQKINNDKLDNY
-418 TREYIRGKLRFKPGS
+418 TKEYIRGKLRFKPGS

-438 DLKTGINNLNATQNF
+438 DLKAGINNLNATQNF
-453 STISYCL
+453 SAISYCL
-460 QPNGNKDDLDL
+460 EPDEKGDDLNL
-471 VLRENPTQTYLKLGL
+471 VLQENPTQTYLKLGL

-492 KSGILLNLTHKKTFL
+492 KSAVLLNLTHKKTLL
-507 KNDVTS
+507 KNDITS
-513 VDVILGDNFRYDLNY
+513 LDIILGDNFRYDFNY

-547 NRNVANSF
+547 NRNVTTS
-555 SSLISE
+555 ISNLTLQ
-561 NPIGN
+561 NPN
-566 QINVDFL
+566 VNLINVDFM
-573 DLTNQ
+573 DISNQ

-587 KFLMGGGLEHK
+587 KFLMGGGLEYK
-598 YLKINSPTLSDEDNV
+598 YLKINSPTLANAENIID
-613 IEKSTYYSVF
+613 KSNYFSLF

-643 STDVQTYLASSD
+643 SSDLQTYLASSD
-655 YTNKFKPFSTA
+655 YTKNFKPFSIA
-666 KAEIAFANRLF
+666 KAEIAFAKTLF
-677 KKATFKIEAESG
+677 KRATIKIGADAG

-701 YILGG
+701 FILGG

-722 FLSISGNSYIKTG
+722 FLSIAGNSFIKSQI
-735 LTLDYEIL
+735 TLDYEL
-743 KKNHVNISAN
+743 FKKNHVNFTAN
-753 YANLGDDIFS
+753 FANLGDDIFT

-786 GPIEIKHSW
+786 GPIEVKQSW
-795 SPEMSKSFTWFSI
+795 SPETGKSFTWFSI
-808 GFLF
+808 GFSF

>member
-1 MLSDY
+1 MRPK
-6 QKPKKLSTFTKP
+6 QKSILHTWLKGFFLLKFP
-18 TSTFFMRLIQ
+18 TSVW
-28 LSIFNTQSK
+28 SINS
-37 RFFSFSKKGTYV
+37 YV
-49 SALSLQEKL
+49 L
-58 SFCLQQFSIS
+58 
-68 IRSLQLVLFLLLFVN
+68 LFLILFS
-83 PQNSFSQ
+83 QNAFSQ
-90 ENEKKAA
+90 EIKK
-97 QDSVTRPKIGLVLSG
+97 DSIKRPKIGLVLSG

-136 IGGTSMGSVIG
+136 IGGTSMGSIIG

-181 NFYGKK
+181 NFYGKR
-187 NDELYAIAL
+187 NDELYAIVL
-196 PFNKFRVGI
+196 PFSNLRVGI

-233 KLPTPF
+233 QLPTPF
-239 LCIATNIETGEEVL
+239 LCIGTNIETGEEVL
-253 LNKGNLVQAMVA
+253 LNKGNLVQAMMA

-280 KLLVDGGVVNNYPI
+280 NLLVDGGVVNNYPI

-309 VQDDLLNRKGLKNAT
+309 VQDDLAKRKNLKNAT

-337 KMKSKVKDTD
+337 KMKNKIKNTD

-371 GEEAAFAVFEKIK
+371 GEEAAFAVYEKIK
-384 SLTDENHFY
+384 ALIPETEFY
-393 KKPKLKISTDTLE
+393 KKPKLKLVTDTLKIE
-406 IKNINSDRLENF
+406 RINTDRLDNY
-418 TREYIRGKLRFKPGS
+418 TKEYIRGKLRFKGGS
-433 TITYD
+433 TITYN
-438 DLKTGINNLNATQNF
+438 DLKTGINNLDATQNF
-453 STISYCL
+453 SAISYCL
-460 QPNGNKDDLDL
+460 QPNGANDDLDL
-471 VLRENPTQTYLKLGL
+471 VLKENPTQTFLKLGL

-492 KSGILLNLTHKKTFL
+492 KSGILVNLTHKKTFL

-513 VDVILGDNFRYDLNY
+513 LDIILGDNFRYDLNY

-547 NRNVANSF
+547 NRNVTT
-555 SSLISE
+555 SLSNLVGE
-561 NPIGN
+561 NPGVN
-566 QINVDFL
+566 LINVDFM
-573 DLTNQ
+573 DINNQ

-587 KFLMGGGLEHK
+587 KFLMGGGLEYK
-598 YLKINSPTLSDEDNV
+598 YLKINSPTLANEENIID
-613 IEKSTYYSVF
+613 KSSYFSAF
-623 GYLKYDSFD
+623 AYLKYDSLD
-632 NKSFPHSGLYF
+632 EKYYPSSGVYF
-643 STDVQTYLASSD
+643 STDLQTYLASSD
-655 YTNKFKPFSTA
+655 YTNTFKSFSMA
-666 KAEIAFANRLF
+666 KAELSVVNKLF
-677 KKATFKIEAESG
+677 RKATFKFDADAG
-689 FNIGSDSVPFFD
+689 FTFGNNSVPFFD

-706 YGYNKINN
+706 YGYSKINN

-722 FLSISGNSYIKTG
+722 FLSIAGNSFIKAG
-735 LTLDYEIL
+735 ITLDYEIL
-743 KKNHVNISAN
+743 KKNHINVSAN
-753 YANLGDDIFS
+753 FANLGDNIFS
-763 TVDWISMPKYSGY
+763 SVDWVSMPKYTGY

-786 GPIEIKHSW
+786 GPIEIKQSW
-795 SPEMSKSFTWFSI
+795 SPEMSRSFTWFSI

>member
-1 MLSDY
+1 
-6 QKPKKLSTFTKP
+6 
-18 TSTFFMRLIQ
+18 MRPIK
-28 LSIFNTQSK
+28 QSVSNIRSK
-37 RFFSFSKKGTYV
+37 DFFSNSVWSKTTV
-49 SALSLQEKL
+49 
-58 SFCLQQFSIS
+58 FFT
-68 IRSLQLVLFLLLFVN
+68 LFLFISAK
-83 PQNSFSQ
+83 SFSQ
-90 ENEKKAA
+90 EVKK
-97 QDSVTRPKIGLVLSG
+97 DSVKRPKIGLVLSG

-156 TQIDSIFKKT
+156 SQIDSIFKKT

-187 NDELYAIAL
+187 NDELYAIVL
-196 PFNKFRVGI
+196 PFSNFRVGI

-222 TRNVRHVRDFN
+222 TRNVRHIRDFN

-239 LCIATNIETGEEVL
+239 LCIGTNIETGEEVL

-280 KLLVDGGVVNNYPI
+280 NLLVDGGVVNNYPI
-294 KEVRNLGADIIIGVD
+294 EEVRKLGADIIIGVD
-309 VQDDLLNRKGLKNAT
+309 VQDDLMKRKNLKNAT

-337 KMKSKVKDTD
+337 KMKNKIKNTD
-347 VYIKPDIRDYGVISF
+347 VYIKPDIRDFGVISF
-362 DKGEEIIRK
+362 DRGEEIIRK

-384 SLTDENHFY
+384 ALSDETTFY
-393 KKPKLKISTDTLE
+393 KKPKLKVATDT
-406 IKNINSDRLENF
+406 IQIQKINTDKLDNF
-418 TREYIRGKLRFKPGS
+418 TKEYIRGKLRFKPGS

-438 DLKTGINNLNATQNF
+438 NLKTGINNLNATQNF

-460 QPNGNKDDLDL
+460 QPDGDKDDLDL
-471 VLRENPTQTYLKLGL
+471 VLKENPTQTFLKLGL

-492 KSGILLNLTHKKTFL
+492 KSAILLNLTHKKTFL

-513 VDVILGDNFRYDLNY
+513 LDIILGDNFRYDFNY

-547 NRNVANSF
+547 NRNVTT
-555 SSLISE
+555 SLSNLVTQ
-561 NPIGN
+561 NPN
-566 QINVDFL
+566 VNLINVDFL
-573 DLTNQ
+573 DLSNQ

-587 KFLMGGGLEHK
+587 KFLMGGGLEYK
-598 YLKINSPTLSDEDNV
+598 YLKINSPTLSNVENV
-613 IEKSTYYSVF
+613 IDKSNYFSAF
-623 GYLKYDSFD
+623 AYLKYDSFD
-632 NKSFPHSGLYF
+632 DKYYPSSGLYF
-643 STDVQTYLASSD
+643 STDLQTYLASSD
-655 YTNKFKPFSTA
+655 YTNTFNPFSMA
-666 KAEIAFANRLF
+666 KAEVSFVNTLF
-677 KKATFKIEAESG
+677 PKATFKIDADAG
-689 FNIGSDSVPFFD
+689 FTFGNSSVPFFD

-706 YGYNKINN
+706 YGYSKINN

-722 FLSISGNSYIKTG
+722 FLSIAGNSYIKTG
-735 LTLDYEIL
+735 ITLDYEIIR
-743 KKNHVNISAN
+743 KNHINLSAN
-753 YANLGDDIFS
+753 FANLGKDIFT
-763 TVDWISMPKYSGY
+763 TVDWISMPKYTGY

-786 GPIEIKHSW
+786 GPIEIKQSW

>member
-1 MLSDY
+1 
-6 QKPKKLSTFTKP
+6 
-18 TSTFFMRLIQ
+18 MRPIQ
-28 LSIFNTQSK
+28 LSISNTRSK
-37 RFFSFSKKGTYV
+37 RFFSIAKKGASKV
-49 SALSLQEKL
+49 ALFLQEKI
-58 SFCLQQFSIS
+58 SFCLSQFSIS
-68 IRSLQLVLFLLLFVN
+68 IWGVQLVLFTLLFFN
-83 PQNSFSQ
+83 TQNSFSQ
-90 ENEKKAA
+90 ENSENTK
-97 QDSVTRPKIGLVLSG
+97 QDEPKRPKIGLVLSG

-136 IGGTSMGSVIG
+136 IGGTSMGSIIG

-156 TQIDSIFKKT
+156 SQIDSIFKRT

-187 NDELYAIAL
+187 NDELYAIVL
-196 PFNKFRVGI
+196 PFSNFRVGI

-239 LCIATNIETGEEVL
+239 LCIGTNIETGEEVL
-253 LNKGNLVQAMVA
+253 LNKGNLVQAMMA

-280 KLLVDGGVVNNYPI
+280 NLLVDGGVVNNYPI
-294 KEVRNLGADIIIGVD
+294 QEVRNLGADIIIGVD
-309 VQDDLLNRKGLKNAT
+309 VQDDLMKRKNLKNAT

-337 KMKSKVKDTD
+337 KMKSKIKNTD

-371 GEEAAFAVFEKIK
+371 GEEAAFAVYEKIK
-384 SLTDENHFY
+384 TLVNEDNFY
-393 KKPKLKISTDTLE
+393 KKPKLKIATDTLKIE
-406 IKNINSDRLENF
+406 KINSDRLDNY

-460 QPNGNKDDLDL
+460 QPDGTKDDLDL
-471 VLRENPTQTYLKLGL
+471 VLKENPTQTFLKLGL

-492 KSGILLNLTHKKTFL
+492 KSAILLNLTHKKTFL
-507 KNDVTS
+507 KNDITS
-513 VDVILGDNFRYDLNY
+513 LDIILGDNFRYDLNY

-547 NRNVANSF
+547 NRNVTTSI
-555 SSLISE
+555 SSLFAE
-561 NPIGN
+561 NQALN
-566 QINVDFL
+566 LINVDFL

-587 KFLMGGGLEHK
+587 KFLMGGGLEYK
-598 YLKINSPTLSDEDNV
+598 YLKINSPTLSNTENI
-613 IEKSTYYSVF
+613 IEKSNYFSLF

-632 NKSFPHSGLYF
+632 NKYFPHTGLYF
-643 STDVQTYLASSD
+643 SGDLQTYLASSD
-655 YTNKFKPFSTA
+655 YTKQFQPFSIA
-666 KAEIAFANRLF
+666 KAEIAIARTLF
-677 KKATFKIEAESG
+677 RKATIKIGADAG

-701 YILGG
+701 FILGG
-706 YGYNKINN
+706 YGYSKINN

-722 FLSISGNSYIKTG
+722 FLSIAGNSFLKADI
-735 LTLDYEIL
+735 TLDYEIL
-743 KKNHVNISAN
+743 KKNHVNLSAN
-753 YANLGDDIFS
+753 FANLGDDIFTS
-763 TVDWISMPKYSGY
+763 VDWVSMPKYSGY

-786 GPIEIKHSW
+786 GPIEIKQSW
-795 SPEMSKSFTWFSI
+795 SPQMSKSFTWFSI
-808 GFLF
+808 GFHF

>member
-1 MLSDY
+1 
-6 QKPKKLSTFTKP
+6 
-18 TSTFFMRLIQ
+18 MRLFQ
-28 LSIFNTQSK
+28 PSISNHRFK
-37 RFFSFSKKGTYV
+37 RFFSVSKKGASIV
-49 SALSLQEKL
+49 SLFFQEKTSYFL
-58 SFCLQQFSIS
+58 SQLSNSIS
-68 IRSLQLVLFLLLFVN
+68 GVQVLLFTLIFFNVH
-83 PQNSFSQ
+83 QTFSQ
-90 ENEKKAA
+90 EIK
-97 QDSVTRPKIGLVLSG
+97 QDSVKRPKIGLVLSG

-136 IGGTSMGSVIG
+136 IGGTSMGSIIG

-156 TQIDSIFKKT
+156 SQIDSIFKQT
-166 NFDELIN
+166 NFDDLIN

-187 NDELYAIAL
+187 NDELYAIVL
-196 PFNKFRVGI
+196 PFSNFRIGI

-239 LCIATNIETGEEVL
+239 LCIGTNIETGEEVL
-253 LNKGNLVQAMVA
+253 LNKGNLVQAMMA

-294 KEVRNLGADIIIGVD
+294 KEVRDLGADIIIGVD
-309 VQDDLLNRKGLKNAT
+309 VQDDLMKRKNLKNAT

-337 KMKSKVKDTD
+337 KMKNKIKNTD

-371 GEEAAFAVFEKIK
+371 GEEAGFAVYEKIK
-384 SLTDENHFY
+384 SLTNETTFY
-393 KKPKLKISTDTLE
+393 KKPKLKISSDTIQ
-406 IKNINSDRLENF
+406 IKKINSDPLDNY
-418 TREYIRGKLRFKPGS
+418 TREYIRGKLRFKPES
-433 TITYD
+433 TITYK
-438 DLKTGINNLNATQNF
+438 DLKAGMNNLDATQNF
-453 STISYCL
+453 SAISYSL
-460 QPNGNKDDLDL
+460 QPNGDQDDLDL
-471 VLRENPTQTYLKLGL
+471 VLRENPTHTYLKLGL

-492 KSGILLNLTHKKTFL
+492 KSAILLNLTHKKTFL

-513 VDVILGDNFRYDLNY
+513 LDIILGDNFRYDLNY

-547 NRNVANSF
+547 NRNVTNSF
-555 SSLISE
+555 RSLITE
-561 NPIGN
+561 NPTGN
-566 QINVDFL
+566 LINVDFL

-587 KFLMGGGLEHK
+587 KFLMGGGFEYK
-598 YLKINSPTLSDEDNV
+598 YLKLNSPTLSNTENI
-613 IEKSTYYSVF
+613 IEKSSYFSVF

-632 NKSFPHSGLYF
+632 KKTFPHSGLFF
-643 STDVQTYLASSD
+643 SADVQTYLASSD
-655 YTNKFKPFSTA
+655 YTRQFKPFSTA
-666 KAEIAFANRLF
+666 KAEIAFANTLF
-677 KKATFKIEAESG
+677 RKATMKIEADAG

-701 YILGG
+701 YIFGG
-706 YGYNKINN
+706 YGYSKINN

-722 FLSISGNSYIKTG
+722 FLSISGNSYIKTA
-735 LTLDYEIL
+735 LTLDYEIF

-753 YANLGDDIFS
+753 YANLGDDIFT

-786 GPIEIKHSW
+786 GPIEVKHSW

>member
-1 MLSDY
+1 
-6 QKPKKLSTFTKP
+6 
-18 TSTFFMRLIQ
+18 MRQFQ
-28 LSIFNTQSK
+28 LSISNTRSK
-37 RFFSFSKKGTYV
+37 GFFSTSKKGASLV
-49 SALSLQEKL
+49 ALFRKEKI
-58 SFCLQQFSIS
+58 SFCLSQFSIS
-68 IRSLQLVLFLLLFVN
+68 IWGVTTLVFIMTFL
-83 PQNSFSQ
+83 FSQ
-90 ENEKKAA
+90 NAISQETKK
-97 QDSVTRPKIGLVLSG
+97 DSVKRPKIGLVLSG

-156 TQIDSIFKKT
+156 SQIDSIFKKT

-187 NDELYAIAL
+187 NDELYAIVL
-196 PFNKFRVGI
+196 PFSNFRVGI

-222 TRNVRHVRDFN
+222 TRNVRHIRDFN

-239 LCIATNIETGEEVL
+239 LCIGTNIETGQEVL
-253 LNKGNLVQAMVA
+253 LNKGNLVQAMMA

-280 KLLVDGGVVNNYPI
+280 NLLVDGGVVNNYPI
-294 KEVRNLGADIIIGVD
+294 QEVRNLGADIIIGVD
-309 VQDDLLNRKGLKNAT
+309 VQDDLMKRKNLKNAT

-337 KMKSKVKDTD
+337 KMKNKVKDTD
-347 VYIKPDIRDYGVISF
+347 VYIKPDIRDFGVISF
-362 DKGEEIIRK
+362 DRGEEIIRK
-371 GEEAAFAVFEKIK
+371 GEEAAFAVYEKIK
-384 SLTDENHFY
+384 TLIPQTEFY
-393 KKPKLKISTDTLE
+393 KKPKLKIATDT
-406 IKNINSDRLENF
+406 IQIQKINTEQLDNY
-418 TREYIRGKLRFKPGS
+418 TKEYIRGKLRFKPGS

-438 DLKTGINNLNATQNF
+438 NLKAGINNLNATQNF

-460 QPNGNKDDLDL
+460 QPDGDKDDLDL
-471 VLRENPTQTYLKLGL
+471 VLKENPTQTYLKLGL

-513 VDVILGDNFRYDLNY
+513 LDIILGDNFRYDLNY

-547 NRNVANSF
+547 NRNVTT
-555 SSLISE
+555 SLSNLVSE
-561 NPIGN
+561 NPN
-566 QINVDFL
+566 VSLINVDFM
-573 DLTNQ
+573 DINNQ

-587 KFLMGGGLEHK
+587 KFLMGGGLEYK
-598 YLKINSPTLSDEDNV
+598 YLKINSPTLSNEENIID
-613 IEKSTYYSVF
+613 KSNYFSAF
-623 GYLKYDSFD
+623 AYLKYDSLD
-632 NKSFPHSGLYF
+632 DKYYPGSGLYF
-643 STDVQTYLASSD
+643 STDLQTYLTSSD
-655 YTNKFKPFSTA
+655 YTNDFKPFSIA
-666 KAEIAFANRLF
+666 KAELSFVNTLF
-677 KKATFKIEAESG
+677 KRATFKIDADAG
-689 FNIGSDSVPFFD
+689 FTFGNSSVPFFD
-701 YILGG
+701 FILGG
-706 YGYNKINN
+706 YGYSKINN

-722 FLSISGNSYIKTG
+722 FLSIAGNSYIKTG
-735 LTLDYEIL
+735 ITLDYEIL
-743 KKNHVNISAN
+743 RKNHINFSAN
-753 YANLGDDIFS
+753 FANLGDNIFS
-763 TVDWISMPKYSGY
+763 TVDWVSMPKYTGY

-786 GPIEIKHSW
+786 GPIEIKQSW

>member
-1 MLSDY
+1 
-6 QKPKKLSTFTKP
+6 
-18 TSTFFMRLIQ
+18 MRSFQ
-28 LSIFNTQSK
+28 LYISK
-37 RFFSFSKKGTYV
+37 NWFKGVSSRAFSFV
-49 SALSLQEKL
+49 
-58 SFCLQQFSIS
+58 
-68 IRSLQLVLFLLLFVN
+68 VLLLFL
-83 PQNSFSQ
+83 FSQ
-90 ENEKKAA
+90 EAFSQEIKK
-97 QDSVTRPKIGLVLSG
+97 DSVKRPKIGLVLSG

-156 TQIDSIFKKT
+156 SQIDSIFKKT

-187 NDELYAIAL
+187 NDELYAVVL
-196 PFNKFRVGI
+196 PFSNFRIGI

-239 LCIATNIETGEEVL
+239 LCIGTNIETGEEVL
-253 LNKGNLVQAMVA
+253 LNKGNLVQAMMA

-280 KLLVDGGVVNNYPI
+280 NLLVDGGVVNNYPI
-294 KEVRNLGADIIIGVD
+294 QEVRNLGADIIIGVD
-309 VQDDLLNRKGLKNAT
+309 VQDDLLKRKNLKNAT

-329 ITNLQSID
+329 ITNLQSIE

-347 VYIKPDIRDYGVISF
+347 VYIKPDIRDFGVISF
-362 DKGEEIIRK
+362 DRGEEIIRK
-371 GEEAAFAVFEKIK
+371 GEEAAFAVYEKLK
-384 SLTDENHFY
+384 TLTDENNFY
-393 KKPKLKISTDTLE
+393 KKPKLKVATDTLH
-406 IKNINSDRLENF
+406 IQDINTDKLENY
-418 TREYIRGKLRFKPGS
+418 TKEYIRGKLRFKPGS

-438 DLKTGINNLNATQNF
+438 VLKAGINNLNATQNF

-460 QPNGNKDDLDL
+460 QPNGDKDNLDL

-492 KSGILLNLTHKKTFL
+492 KSAVLLNLTHKKTFL

-513 VDVILGDNFRYDLNY
+513 LDIILGDNFRYDFNY

-547 NRNVANSF
+547 NRNVTT
-555 SSLISE
+555 SLSGVLKE
-561 NPIGN
+561 TPNVN
-566 QINVDFL
+566 LINVDFM
-573 DLTNQ
+573 DINNQ

-587 KFLMGGGLEHK
+587 KFLMGGGLEYK
-598 YLKINSPTLSDEDNV
+598 YLKINSPTLANEDNI
-613 IEKSTYYSVF
+613 IEKSNYFSAF
-623 GYLKYDSFD
+623 AYLKYDSLD
-632 NKSFPHSGLYF
+632 EKYYPSSGLYF
-643 STDVQTYLASSD
+643 STDVQTYMASSD
-655 YTNKFKPFSTA
+655 YTKQFKPFSIA
-666 KAEIAFANRLF
+666 KAEVSIVRPLF
-677 KKATFKIEAESG
+677 RKATIKFGADAG

-701 YILGG
+701 FILGG

-722 FLSISGNSYIKTG
+722 FLSIAGNSYIKSDINI
-735 LTLDYEIL
+735 DYEIF
-743 KKNHVNISAN
+743 KKNHINVSAN
-753 YANLGDDIFS
+753 FANLGDDIFS
-763 TVDWISMPKYSGY
+763 SVDWVSMPKYTGY
-776 AVGYG
+776 AIGYG

-786 GPIEIKHSW
+786 GPIEVKQSW

-808 GFLF
+808 GFQF

>member
-1 MLSDY
+1 
-6 QKPKKLSTFTKP
+6 
-18 TSTFFMRLIQ
+18 MRLNKLLISKNQ
-28 LSIFNTQSK
+28 SIGFSSVPRTIGTIWSAALL
-37 RFFSFSKKGTYV
+37 FFSF
-49 SALSLQEKL
+49 LILPE
-58 SFCLQQFSIS
+58 
-68 IRSLQLVLFLLLFVN
+68 
-83 PQNSFSQ
+83 NSFSQ
-90 ENEKKAA
+90 VK
-97 QDSVTRPKIGLVLSG
+97 QDSVKRPKIGLVLSG

-156 TQIDSIFKKT
+156 AQIDSIFKRT

-187 NDELYAIAL
+187 NDELYAIVL
-196 PFNKFRVGI
+196 PFSNFRVGI

-239 LCIATNIETGEEVL
+239 LCIGTNIETGEEVL
-253 LNKGNLVQAMVA
+253 LNKGNLVQAMMA

-280 KLLVDGGVVNNYPI
+280 NLLVDGGVVNNYPI

-309 VQDDLLNRKGLKNAT
+309 VQDDLMKRKNLKNAT

-337 KMKSKVKDTD
+337 KMKNKIKDTD
-347 VYIKPDIRDYGVISF
+347 VYIKPDIRDFGVISF
-362 DKGEEIIRK
+362 DRGEEIIRK
-371 GEEAAFAVFEKIK
+371 GEEAAFAVYEKIK
-384 SLTDENHFY
+384 SLVNEDNFY
-393 KKPKLKISTDTLE
+393 KKPKLKIATDTIE
-406 IKNINSDRLENF
+406 IKKINSDRLDNY
-418 TREYIRGKLRFKPGS
+418 TKEYIRGKLRFKPGS

-460 QPNGNKDDLDL
+460 QPNEGQDDLDL
-471 VLRENPTQTYLKLGL
+471 VLKENPTQTFLKLGL

-492 KSGILLNLTHKKTFL
+492 KSAVLLNLTHKKTFL

-513 VDVILGDNFRYDLNY
+513 LDIILGDNFRYDLNY

-547 NRNVANSF
+547 NRNVTM
-555 SSLISE
+555 SLSGLVAE
-561 NPIGN
+561 NPN
-566 QINVDFL
+566 VNLINVDFL
-573 DLTNQ
+573 DLSNQ

-587 KFLMGGGLEHK
+587 KFLMGGGLEYK
-598 YLKINSPTLSDEDNV
+598 YLKINSPTLSNTENIID
-613 IEKSTYYSVF
+613 KSSYISAF
-623 GYLKYDSFD
+623 AYLKYDSFD
-632 NKSFPHSGLYF
+632 SKSFPRSGLYF
-643 STDVQTYLASSD
+643 STDLQTYLASSD
-655 YTNKFKPFSTA
+655 YTNKFTPFSIA
-666 KAEIAFANRLF
+666 KAEIALAKTVFRR
-677 KKATFKIEAESG
+677 ATVKIGADAG

-701 YILGG
+701 FILGG
-706 YGYNKINN
+706 FGYNKINN

-722 FLSISGNSYIKTG
+722 FLSIAGNSFIKTDI
-735 LTLDYEIL
+735 TLDYEIF
-743 KKNHVNISAN
+743 KKNHVNFSAN
-753 YANLGDDIFS
+753 FANLGDDIFT
-763 TVDWISMPKYSGY
+763 TVDWVSMPKYSGY
-776 AVGYG
+776 ALGYG

-786 GPIEIKHSW
+786 GPIEVKQSW

-808 GFLF
+808 GFMF

>member
-1 MLSDY
+1 
-6 QKPKKLSTFTKP
+6 
-18 TSTFFMRLIQ
+18 MRLNQ
-28 LSIFNTQSK
+28 LSITNTCSE
-37 RFFSFSKKGTYV
+37 RFFSISNWFIQLAVLAFLFFNS
-49 SALSLQEKL
+49 
-58 SFCLQQFSIS
+58 QQT
-68 IRSLQLVLFLLLFVN
+68 
-83 PQNSFSQ
+83 FSQ
-90 ENEKKAA
+90 EQ
-97 QDSVTRPKIGLVLSG
+97 QDSVKRPKIGLVLSG

-136 IGGTSMGSVIG
+136 IGGTSMGSIIG

-156 TQIDSIFKKT
+156 SQIDSIFKKT

-187 NDELYAIAL
+187 NDELYAIVL
-196 PFNKFRVGI
+196 PFSNFRVGI

-239 LCIATNIETGEEVL
+239 LCIGTNIETGEEVL
-253 LNKGNLVQAMVA
+253 LNKGNLVQAMMA

-309 VQDDLLNRKGLKNAT
+309 VQDDLLNRKNLKNAT

-337 KMKSKVKDTD
+337 KMKKKIKDTD

-371 GEEAAFAVFEKIK
+371 GEEAAFAVYEKIK
-384 SLTDENHFY
+384 ALTNETTFY
-393 KKPKLKISTDTLE
+393 KKPKLKVSSDTIQ
-406 IKNINSDRLENF
+406 IKKINSDKLDNY
-418 TREYIRGKLRFKPGS
+418 TKEYIRGKLRFKPGS

-438 DLKTGINNLNATQNF
+438 DLKAGMNNLDATQNF
-453 STISYCL
+453 SAISYCL
-460 QPNGNKDDLDL
+460 QPDGDQDDLDL

-513 VDVILGDNFRYDLNY
+513 LDIILGDNFRYDFNY

-547 NRNVANSF
+547 NRNVTNSF
-555 SSLISE
+555 SSLITES
-561 NPIGN
+561 PGN
-566 QINVDFL
+566 LINVDFM
-573 DLTNQ
+573 DVMNQ

-587 KFLMGGGLEHK
+587 KFLMGGGLEYK
-598 YLKINSPTLSDEDNV
+598 YLKINSPTLSNEDNI
-613 IEKSTYYSVF
+613 IEKSNYFSVF
-623 GYLKYDSFD
+623 GYLKYDSLD
-632 NKSFPHSGLYF
+632 NKSFPHSGVYF

-655 YTNKFKPFSTA
+655 YTQKFKPFSTA
-666 KAEIAFANRLF
+666 KAEIAFVDRLF
-677 KKATFKIEAESG
+677 KKATFKIEADAG

-722 FLSISGNSYIKTG
+722 FLSIAGNSYIKTAV
-735 LTLDYEIL
+735 TLDYEIL

-753 YANLGDDIFS
+753 YANLGDDIFT
-763 TVDWISMPKYSGY
+763 TVDWVSMRSGNNY
-776 AVGYG
+776 R
-781 LETII
+781 TNRN
-786 GPIEIKHSW
+786 
-795 SPEMSKSFTWFSI
+795 
-808 GFLF
+808 

>member
-1 MLSDY
+1 MAFLAF
-6 QKPKKLSTFTKP
+6 L
-18 TSTFFMRLIQ
+18 FFN
-28 LSIFNTQSK
+28 S
-37 RFFSFSKKGTYV
+37 
-49 SALSLQEKL
+49 
-58 SFCLQQFSIS
+58 QQT
-68 IRSLQLVLFLLLFVN
+68 
-83 PQNSFSQ
+83 FSQ
-90 ENEKKAA
+90 EQ
-97 QDSVTRPKIGLVLSG
+97 QDSVKRPKIGLVLSG

-136 IGGTSMGSVIG
+136 IGGTSMGSIIG

-187 NDELYAIAL
+187 NDELYAIVL
-196 PFNKFRVGI
+196 PFSNFRVGI

-239 LCIATNIETGEEVL
+239 LCIGTNIETGEEVL
-253 LNKGNLVQAMVA
+253 LNKGNLVQAMMA

-309 VQDDLLNRKGLKNAT
+309 VQDDLLNRKSLKNAT

-337 KMKSKVKDTD
+337 KMKKKIKDTD

-371 GEEAAFAVFEKIK
+371 GEEAAFAVYEKIK
-384 SLTDENHFY
+384 ALTNETTYY
-393 KKPKLKISTDTLE
+393 KKPKLKISSDTIQ
-406 IKNINSDRLENF
+406 IKKINSDKLDNY
-418 TREYIRGKLRFKPGS
+418 TKEYIRGKLRFKPGS

-438 DLKTGINNLNATQNF
+438 DLKAGMNNLDATQNF
-453 STISYCL
+453 SAISYCL
-460 QPNGNKDDLDL
+460 QPDGDQDDLDL

-513 VDVILGDNFRYDLNY
+513 LDIILGDNFRYDFNY

-541 SRLNQF
+541 SRLSQF
-547 NRNVANSF
+547 NRNVTNSF
-555 SSLISE
+555 SSLIAES
-561 NPIGN
+561 PGN
-566 QINVDFL
+566 LINVDFM
-573 DLTNQ
+573 DVTNQ

-587 KFLMGGGLEHK
+587 KFLMGGGLEYK
-598 YLKINSPTLSDEDNV
+598 YLKINSPTLSNEDNI
-613 IEKSTYYSVF
+613 IEKSSYFSVF
-623 GYLKYDSFD
+623 GYLKYDSLD
-632 NKSFPHSGLYF
+632 NKSFPHSGVYF

-655 YTNKFKPFSTA
+655 YTRKFKPFSTA
-666 KAEIAFANRLF
+666 KAEIAFVDRLF
-677 KKATFKIEAESG
+677 KKATFKIEADAG

-722 FLSISGNSYIKTG
+722 FLSIAGNSYIKTA

-753 YANLGDDIFS
+753 YANLGDDIFT
-763 TVDWISMPKYSGY
+763 TVDWVSMPKYSGY
-776 AVGYG
+776 AIGYG

>member
-1 MLSDY
+1 MS
-6 QKPKKLSTFTKP
+6 
-18 TSTFFMRLIQ
+18 LIQ
-28 LSIFNTQSK
+28 LSFKDIQSK
-37 RFFSFSKKGTYV
+37 GFFLSK
-49 SALSLQEKL
+49 
-58 SFCLQQFSIS
+58 FSIS
-68 IRSLQLVLFLLLFVN
+68 TWGVNAYVVLFAILFSL
-83 PQNSFSQ
+83 NSFSQ
-90 ENEKKAA
+90 DKK
-97 QDSVTRPKIGLVLSG
+97 QDSVRRPKIGLVLSG

-156 TQIDSIFKKT
+156 SQIDSIFKKT

-187 NDELYAIAL
+187 NDELYAIVL
-196 PFNKFRVGI
+196 PFSNFRVGI

-239 LCIATNIETGEEVL
+239 LCIGTNIETGEEVL
-253 LNKGNLVQAMVA
+253 LNKGNLVQAMMA

-329 ITNLQSID
+329 ITNMQSID
-337 KMKSKVKDTD
+337 KMKSKIKDTD

-371 GEEAAFAVFEKIK
+371 GEEAAFAVYEKIK
-384 SLTDENHFY
+384 SLTDEEHFY
-393 KKPKLKISTDTLE
+393 KKPKLKVSTDTIE
-406 IKNINSDRLENF
+406 IKKINSDPLDNY

-433 TITYD
+433 TITYE

-460 QPNGNKDDLDL
+460 QPEGNQDNLDL
-471 VLRENPTQTYLKLGL
+471 VLQENPTQTFLKLGL

-507 KNDVTS
+507 KNDITS
-513 VDVILGDNFRYDLNY
+513 LDIILGDNFRYDFNY
-528 YVENGFNISFGFR
+528 YVENGFNISFGFQ
-541 SRLNQF
+541 SRLSQF
-547 NRNVANSF
+547 NRNVTTS
-555 SSLISE
+555 ISNFDTE
-561 NPIGN
+561 NVN
-566 QINVDFL
+566 MINVDFL

-587 KFLMGGGLEHK
+587 KFLMGGGLEYK
-598 YLKINSPTLSDEDNV
+598 FLKIDSPTLSNAENI
-613 IEKSTYYSVF
+613 IERSSYLSVF

-632 NKSFPHSGLYF
+632 SKSFPRSGLYF
-643 STDVQTYLASSD
+643 SSSLQTYLASSD
-655 YTNKFKPFSTA
+655 YTKQFKPFSIA
-666 KAEIAFANRLF
+666 KAEIAFANKLF
-677 KKATFKIEAESG
+677 KKATFKIGADAG
-689 FNIGSDSVPFFD
+689 FNIGSDSVPFFNF
-701 YILGG
+701 ILGG
-706 YGYNKINN
+706 YGYSKINN

-722 FLSISGNSYIKTG
+722 FLSIAGNSYIKSDV
-735 LTLDYEIL
+735 TLDYEIF

-753 YANLGDDIFS
+753 YANLGDDIFT

-786 GPIEIKHSW
+786 GPIEVKHSW

>member
-1 MLSDY
+1 
-6 QKPKKLSTFTKP
+6 
-18 TSTFFMRLIQ
+18 MRLNQ
-28 LSIFNTQSK
+28 LSISNTRSK
-37 RFFSFSKKGTYV
+37 GFFSNPKKGASWV
-49 SALSLQEKL
+49 ALFWQEKIT
-58 SFCLQQFSIS
+58 FCLSQFSIS
-68 IRSLQLVLFLLLFVN
+68 IWGVSALIFIMTFL
-83 PQNSFSQ
+83 FSQ
-90 ENEKKAA
+90 EAFSQEMKK
-97 QDSVTRPKIGLVLSG
+97 DSVKRPKIGLVLSG

-156 TQIDSIFKKT
+156 SQIDSIFKKT

-187 NDELYAIAL
+187 NDELYAIVL
-196 PFNKFRVGI
+196 PFSNFRIGI

-239 LCIATNIETGEEVL
+239 LCIGTNIETGEEVL
-253 LNKGNLVQAMVA
+253 LNKGNLVQAMMA

-280 KLLVDGGVVNNYPI
+280 NLLVDGGVVNNYPI
-294 KEVRNLGADIIIGVD
+294 QEVRNLGADIIIGVD
-309 VQDDLLNRKGLKNAT
+309 VQDDLLKRKNLKNAT

-329 ITNLQSID
+329 ITNLQSIE
-337 KMKSKVKDTD
+337 KMKNKRKDTD
-347 VYIKPDIRDYGVISF
+347 VYIKPDIRDFGVISF
-362 DKGEEIIRK
+362 DRGEEIIRK
-371 GEEAAFAVFEKIK
+371 GEEASFAVYEKLK
-384 SLTDENHFY
+384 TLTDENNFY
-393 KKPKLKISTDTLE
+393 KKPKLKLASDTLH
-406 IKNINSDRLENF
+406 IQDINTDKLENY
-418 TREYIRGKLRFKPGS
+418 TKEYIRGKLRFKPGS

-438 DLKTGINNLNATQNF
+438 GLKAGINNLNATQNF

-460 QPNGNKDDLDL
+460 QPDGDKDDLDL

-492 KSGILLNLTHKKTFL
+492 KSAVLLNLTHKKTFL

-513 VDVILGDNFRYDLNY
+513 LDIILGDNFRYDFNY

-547 NRNVANSF
+547 NRNVTT
-555 SSLISE
+555 SLSGVLKE
-561 NPIGN
+561 NPN
-566 QINVDFL
+566 VNLINVDFM
-573 DLTNQ
+573 DITNQ

-587 KFLMGGGLEHK
+587 KFLMGGGLEYK
-598 YLKINSPTLSDEDNV
+598 YLKINSPTLANEENI
-613 IEKSTYYSVF
+613 IEKSNYFSAF
-623 GYLKYDSFD
+623 AYLKYDSLD
-632 NKSFPHSGLYF
+632 EKYYPNSGLYF
-643 STDVQTYLASSD
+643 STDLQTYMASSD
-655 YTNKFKPFSTA
+655 YTKQFKPFSIA
-666 KAEIAFANRLF
+666 KAEISVVRPLF
-677 KKATFKIEAESG
+677 RKATIKFGADAG

-701 YILGG
+701 FIFGG

-722 FLSISGNSYIKTG
+722 FLSIAGNSYIKTDINI
-735 LTLDYEIL
+735 DYEIF
-743 KKNHVNISAN
+743 KKNHINVSAN
-753 YANLGDDIFS
+753 FANLGDDIFS
-763 TVDWISMPKYSGY
+763 SVDWISMPKYTGY
-776 AVGYG
+776 AIGYG

-786 GPIEIKHSW
+786 GPIEVKQSW

-808 GFLF
+808 GFQF

>member
-1 MLSDY
+1 MR
-6 QKPKKLSTFTKP
+6 QIKLSILNTRSQGFSSVP
-18 TSTFFMRLIQ
+18 TIIGSFW
-28 LSIFNTQSK
+28 SI
-37 RFFSFSKKGTYV
+37 
-49 SALSLQEKL
+49 
-58 SFCLQQFSIS
+58 I
-68 IRSLQLVLFLLLFVN
+68 LLLTILLFN

-90 ENEKKAA
+90 EQKK
-97 QDSVTRPKIGLVLSG
+97 DSVKRPKIGLVLSG

-136 IGGTSMGSVIG
+136 IGGTSMGAVIG

-156 TQIDSIFKKT
+156 SQIDSIFKKT

-187 NDELYAIAL
+187 NDELYAIVL
-196 PFNKFRVGI
+196 PFSNFRVGI

-222 TRNVRHVRDFN
+222 TRNVRHIRDFN

-239 LCIATNIETGEEVL
+239 LCIGTNIETGEEVL
-253 LNKGNLVQAMVA
+253 LNKGNLVQAMMA
-265 SAAFPSLFTPVEIDG
+265 SSAFPSLFTPVEIDG
-280 KLLVDGGVVNNYPI
+280 NLLVDGGVVNNYPI

-309 VQDDLLNRKGLKNAT
+309 VQDDLLKRKSLKNAT

-337 KMKSKVKDTD
+337 KMKSKIKDTD
-347 VYIKPDIRDYGVISF
+347 VYVKPDIRDFGVISF

-371 GEEAAFAVFEKIK
+371 GEEATFAVYEKIK
-384 SLTDENHFY
+384 SLVNEDNFY
-393 KKPKLKISTDTLE
+393 KKPKLKVSSDTIQ
-406 IKNINSDRLENF
+406 IKKINNEKLDNF
-418 TREYIRGKLRFKPGS
+418 TKEYINGKLRFKPGS
-433 TITYD
+433 TITYN

-460 QPNGNKDDLDL
+460 QPDGKQDDLDL
-471 VLRENPTQTYLKLGL
+471 VLKENPTQTYLKLGL

-492 KSGILLNLTHKKTFL
+492 KSAILLNLTHKKTFL
-507 KNDVTS
+507 KNDITS
-513 VDVILGDNFRYDLNY
+513 LDIILGDNFRYDLNY

-547 NRNVANSF
+547 NRNVTSN
-555 SSLISE
+555 LGNLTTP
-561 NPIGN
+561 NPDVN
-566 QINVDFL
+566 LINVDFL
-573 DLTNQ
+573 DVSNQ

-587 KFLMGGGLEHK
+587 KFLMGGGLEYK
-598 YLKINSPTLSDEDNV
+598 YLKINSPTLSNTDN
-613 IEKSTYYSVF
+613 IIDKSSYFSAF

-643 STDVQTYLASSD
+643 STDVQTYLGSSD
-655 YTNKFKPFSTA
+655 YTNTFKPYSMA
-666 KAEIAFANRLF
+666 KAEVAIANTLF
-677 KKATFKIEAESG
+677 RRATLKFEADAG
-689 FNIGSDSVPFFD
+689 LTFGNDSVPFFD

-722 FLSISGNSYIKTG
+722 FLSISGNSFIKAG
-735 LTLDYEIL
+735 IKLDYEVF
-743 KKNHVNISAN
+743 KKNHVNFSAN
-753 YANLGDDIFS
+753 FANLGDDIFY
-763 TVDWISMPKYSGY
+763 TVDWVSMPKYSGY

-786 GPIEIKHSW
+786 GPIEVKQSW

-808 GFLF
+808 GFMF

>member
-1 MLSDY
+1 
-6 QKPKKLSTFTKP
+6 
-18 TSTFFMRLIQ
+18 MRSFQ
-28 LSIFNTQSK
+28 LYISK
-37 RFFSFSKKGTYV
+37 NWFKGVSSRAFSFV
-49 SALSLQEKL
+49 
-58 SFCLQQFSIS
+58 
-68 IRSLQLVLFLLLFVN
+68 VLLLFL
-83 PQNSFSQ
+83 FSQ
-90 ENEKKAA
+90 EAFSQEIKK
-97 QDSVTRPKIGLVLSG
+97 DSVKRPKIGLVLSG

-156 TQIDSIFKKT
+156 SQIDSIFKKT

-187 NDELYAIAL
+187 NDELYAVVL
-196 PFNKFRVGI
+196 PFSNFRIGI

-239 LCIATNIETGEEVL
+239 LCIGTNIETGEEVL
-253 LNKGNLVQAMVA
+253 LNKGNLVQAMMA

-280 KLLVDGGVVNNYPI
+280 NLLVDGGVVNNYPI
-294 KEVRNLGADIIIGVD
+294 QEVRNLGADIIIGVD
-309 VQDDLLNRKGLKNAT
+309 VQDDLLKRKNLKNAT

-329 ITNLQSID
+329 ITNLQSIE

-347 VYIKPDIRDYGVISF
+347 VYIKPDIRDFGVISF
-362 DKGEEIIRK
+362 DRGEEIIRK
-371 GEEAAFAVFEKIK
+371 GEEAAFAVYEKLK
-384 SLTDENHFY
+384 TLTDENNFY
-393 KKPKLKISTDTLE
+393 KKPKLKVATDTLH
-406 IKNINSDRLENF
+406 IQDINTDKLENY
-418 TREYIRGKLRFKPGS
+418 TKEYIRGKLRFKPGS

-438 DLKTGINNLNATQNF
+438 GLKAGINNLNATQNF

-460 QPNGNKDDLDL
+460 QPNGDKDNLDL

-492 KSGILLNLTHKKTFL
+492 KSAVLLNLTHKKTFL

-513 VDVILGDNFRYDLNY
+513 LDIILGDNFRYDFNY

-547 NRNVANSF
+547 NRNVTT
-555 SSLISE
+555 SLSGVLKE
-561 NPIGN
+561 TPNVN
-566 QINVDFL
+566 LINVDFM
-573 DLTNQ
+573 DISNQ

-587 KFLMGGGLEHK
+587 KFLMGGGLEYK
-598 YLKINSPTLSDEDNV
+598 YLKINSPTLANEDNI
-613 IEKSTYYSVF
+613 IEKSNYFSAF
-623 GYLKYDSFD
+623 AYLKYDSLD
-632 NKSFPHSGLYF
+632 EKYYPSSGLYF
-643 STDVQTYLASSD
+643 STDVQTYMASSD
-655 YTNKFKPFSTA
+655 YTKQFKPFSIA
-666 KAEIAFANRLF
+666 KAEVSIVRPLF
-677 KKATFKIEAESG
+677 RKATIKFGADAG

-701 YILGG
+701 FILGG

-722 FLSISGNSYIKTG
+722 FLSIAGNSYIKSDINI
-735 LTLDYEIL
+735 DYEIF
-743 KKNHVNISAN
+743 KKNHINVSAN
-753 YANLGDDIFS
+753 FANLGDDIFS
-763 TVDWISMPKYSGY
+763 SVDWVSMPKYTGY
-776 AVGYG
+776 AIGYG

-786 GPIEIKHSW
+786 GPIEVKQSW

-808 GFLF
+808 GFQF